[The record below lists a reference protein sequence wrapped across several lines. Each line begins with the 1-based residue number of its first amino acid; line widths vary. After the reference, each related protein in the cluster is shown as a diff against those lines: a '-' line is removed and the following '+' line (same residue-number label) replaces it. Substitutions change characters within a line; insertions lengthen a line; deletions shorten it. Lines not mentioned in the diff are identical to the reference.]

1 MLAVTFPAC
10 GRLRWAGLVLGGAI
24 AVQGCAGP
32 VPAAEGSHAGAA
44 PRAAAEVPPPG
55 AIQIGDQLYQVPI
68 GADDDGCPR
77 YRLYSPT
84 RLVAQ
89 AIYYRNAVGGF
100 TLDRRQAACPGGAP
114 D

>member
-1 MLAVTFPAC
+1 MALAIIASSARVRWLGLALIAGIALHGC
-10 GRLRWAGLVLGGAI
+10 GG
-24 AVQGCAGP
+24 
-32 VPAAEGSHAGAA
+32 HAPGAA
-44 PRAAAEVPPPG
+44 SASGGSADAAAEMPAG
-55 AIQIGDQLYQVPI
+55 AISIGDELYQVPI

-89 AIYYRNAVGGF
+89 VIYYRSRTGGF
-100 TLDRRQAACPGGAP
+100 TTARQDAACASGAR